1 MRPHPRQVSR
11 PLFALVM
18 SGVVLFQ
25 GCAPKRPTGGASAP
39 SFKVSVDTRLTPGR
53 HALPPFADG
62 IPRPLA
68 TLTDG
73 SGRQTDFVENE
84 LMVEF
89 RTDQELTAF
98 LTAWHGTILGID
110 RPRTVGIDANA
121 TYLIRVQTENAS
133 VARLT
138 DDLAALNPGGGLP
151 ITVSSAA
158 ARRLV
163 AIGAALA
170 TTGTPV
176 GVNYLAS
183 PSGFQDGTLA
193 EAPTAATSAW
203 MINNASMPIEQWNT
217 NPFQWVY
224 MKRGGSLDIGVA
236 AAWGVLERVGA
247 FNRKVT
253 IAVLDGGYGA
263 GDDFPTPY
271 RVNNASL
278 AALDPTGPNE
288 VECNGRPCAWHG
300 WNVVNASMGQANNGV
315 GAAGPAGPV
324 AELIA
329 IRRTEDV
336 FNNMQALTLA
346 MFSDAS
352 IINMSFIFR
361 VPASVSWSLIPFNLA
376 TLRANGAGKL
386 LYASAGNDAEDI
398 NDEDCFVL
406 CWEAAWIAPCENGG
420 VICVGAMDANAPFRR
435 TSSNYGGD
443 ELDIWGAGAVWVGAD
458 YADGAPHV
466 FTGTSA
472 ASPFVAGIAAMI
484 WAANPGL
491 DNDGVERVM
500 YETAHQGKSGE
511 VERWPNAYEAVVRAL
526 GGTPPIIT
534 IGVTS
539 AQVFASCQPMY
550 QFTATV
556 TDPDHGPPV
565 VTWTSD
571 LDGVL
576 GTGTSISRALS
587 DGTHRISATAVDGI
601 GLAVTSN
608 EVVLAARN
616 PGTQGPR
623 PTIDILSLAN
633 HQAFA
638 VNQTVTFEA
647 AGWDPFNGLGGLIP
661 ANVQWSSSKDG
672 DLGKGQRLVRSLTV
686 GAHYILVQYTGA
698 CGGTAD
704 DLRLIQITR
713 ALADAPPNMHIT
725 SPGGNDLVART
736 DNSGTAC
743 LQVGGFG
750 FDEED
755 QDFATIEWWETNRTD
770 LQWKVL
776 SFDQSATICLKPVP
790 NTAVTTHEVRLR
802 GRDRTGHV
810 GYSPALRVQVLPGIR

>member
-1 MRPHPRQVSR
+1 MVS
-11 PLFALVM
+11 A
-18 SGVVLFQ
+18 VVLFH
-25 GCAPKRPTGGASAP
+25 GCAPKRPARGSTGP
-39 SFKVSVDTRLTPGR
+39 SFKVSVDTRLTPGL

-62 IPRPLA
+62 VPRPLA

-89 RTDQELTAF
+89 RTDQELSSF
-98 LTAWHGTILGID
+98 LATWHGTILGVD
-110 RPRTVGIDANA
+110 RPRSVGIEASA
-121 TYLIRVQTENAS
+121 TYLIRVQTENVS
-133 VARLT
+133 LARLN
-138 DDLAALNPGGGLP
+138 DGLRRLNPGGGSP
-151 ITVSSAA
+151 IVVSSDAG
-158 ARRLV
+158 RRLI
-163 AIGAALA
+163 AIGAATA
-170 TTGTPV
+170 TDGTPV
-176 GVNYLAS
+176 GINYLAS
-183 PSGFQDGTLA
+183 PSGFQDGNLA
-193 EAPTAATSAW
+193 EAPTAATSAG
-203 MINNASMPIEQWNT
+203 MVNNAGTQVEQWNT

-263 GDDFPTPY
+263 GEDFPAPY
-271 RVNNASL
+271 RLNNASV
-278 AALDPTGPNE
+278 AALDPTGPNQ
-288 VECNGRPCAWHG
+288 VECNKAPCPWHG
-300 WNVVNASMGQANNGV
+300 WNVVNAAMGQVNNGV

-324 AELIA
+324 ANLIA

-336 FNNMQALTLA
+336 FNNIQAITLA

-361 VPASVSWSLIPFNLA
+361 VPATLSWSLVPFNLA

-398 NDEDCFVL
+398 NDEDCFIV
-406 CWEAAWIAPCENGG
+406 CWESAWIAPCENGG
-420 VICVGAMDANAPFRR
+420 VICVGAMDANAPLRR

-443 ELDIWGAGAVWVGAD
+443 ELDIWGAGSVWVGAD
-458 YADGAPHV
+458 YANGAPHV
-466 FTGTSA
+466 FTATSA

-526 GGTPPIIT
+526 GGTPPIIG
-534 IGVTS
+534 ISVTS

-556 TDPDHGPPV
+556 TDPDHGPPI
-565 VTWTSD
+565 VTWMSD
-571 LDGVL
+571 RDGVL
-576 GTGTSISRALS
+576 GAGSTISRPLS
-587 DGTHRISATAVDGI
+587 DGHHRITATAVDGI
-601 GLAVTSN
+601 GLTVRSN
-608 EVVLAARN
+608 EVVLTARN
-616 PGTQGPR
+616 PGVQGPR

-633 HQAFA
+633 HQNFA
-638 VNQTVTFEA
+638 VNQMVTFEA

-661 ANVQWSSSKDG
+661 ANVRWSSSKDG
-672 DLGKGQRLVRSLTV
+672 DLGAGQRLVRTLTV
-686 GAHYILVQYTGA
+686 GTHYVLVQYTGK

-713 ALADAPPNMHIT
+713 AVADAPPNMHIT
-725 SPGGNDLVART
+725 SPQGNDLIART

-743 LQVGGFG
+743 MQVGGFG

-776 SFDQSATICLKPVP
+776 SFEQRATICLKPAA
-790 NTAVTTHEVRLR
+790 NAAVTAHDVRLR
-802 GRDRTGHV
+802 GRDKTGHV
-810 GYSPALRVQVLPGIR
+810 GYSPVLRIQVLPAVR